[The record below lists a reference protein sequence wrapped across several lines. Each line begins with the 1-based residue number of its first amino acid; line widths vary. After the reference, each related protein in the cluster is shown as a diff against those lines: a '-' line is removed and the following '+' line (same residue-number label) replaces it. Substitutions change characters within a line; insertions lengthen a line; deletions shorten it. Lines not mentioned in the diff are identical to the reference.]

1 MNKSLLSG
9 AIPAA
14 LLLMLL
20 FGGCDPDAREARR
33 QEQLAREN
41 DPHYEAK
48 VYYRD
53 HFFNPYYYWIDEQL
67 PLAKSLKPTDA
78 QDIYHYFDTL
88 LYARDHWSWMCD
100 GPSFVSSETGQ
111 LSGTYG
117 VSLGQPIEYYDD
129 YLVKV
134 AYVYPGSSFAA
145 QGVTRGWTLTDIGG
159 EQVDQLIRTGRFY
172 QAFTTSPQSF
182 TLLDLDGISH
192 SFVAEATNLSV
203 SPVLKTAVFT
213 AADFP
218 GLTEPVGYFNY
229 LSFKANFLDDID
241 QAMAT
246 LKAANVRYLILDLRY
261 NGGGDSRAS
270 QKLVDYLAPKSAV
283 GEVYVRR
290 THNSRLSRY
299 DVSSKVDGET
309 NSLDLRR
316 LYVITG
322 AGSAS
327 ASEMITNGLRPLMN
341 LQMVGDTTYGKP
353 NGMYVM
359 LYPDSKADQLRY
371 DKDDYSRLEWVF
383 LPICFYNKNGQGES
397 IPDEGFIPDNYRPDD
412 LYHDFDVTEDNI
424 NACLTHIV
432 TGAYPALPPKIE
444 YVRSGRSRAR
454 LSTEPERN
462 PHYGQYWVRALP
474 DMTE

>member
-172 QAFTTSPQSF
+172 QAF
-182 TLLDLDGISH
+182 
-192 SFVAEATNLSV
+192 N
-203 SPVLKTAVFT
+203 
-213 AADFP
+213 
-218 GLTEPVGYFNY
+218 
-229 LSFKANFLDDID
+229 
-241 QAMAT
+241 
-246 LKAANVRYLILDLRY
+246 
-261 NGGGDSRAS
+261 
-270 QKLVDYLAPKSAV
+270 PKC
-283 GEVYVRR
+283 YQR
-290 THNSRLSRY
+290 
-299 DVSSKVDGET
+299 
-309 NSLDLRR
+309 
-316 LYVITG
+316 
-322 AGSAS
+322 
-327 ASEMITNGLRPLMN
+327 
-341 LQMVGDTTYGKP
+341 
-353 NGMYVM
+353 
-359 LYPDSKADQLRY
+359 
-371 DKDDYSRLEWVF
+371 
-383 LPICFYNKNGQGES
+383 
-397 IPDEGFIPDNYRPDD
+397 
-412 LYHDFDVTEDNI
+412 
-424 NACLTHIV
+424 
-432 TGAYPALPPKIE
+432 
-444 YVRSGRSRAR
+444 
-454 LSTEPERN
+454 
-462 PHYGQYWVRALP
+462 
-474 DMTE
+474 